1 MGLPRL
7 TELALIVF
15 FGRTNGFITVRTEL
29 ALTSL
34 LGATLLSQ
42 MGLPGQME
50 LKLTTLKMDIR
61 KNIFACLFSIHNI
74 MNKHV

>member
-1 MGLPRL
+1 MVLS
-7 TELALIVF
+7 
-15 FGRTNGFITVRTEL
+15 VRTEL
-29 ALTSL
+29 VLTSL